1 MGILKYRMRG
11 LWIGLIAVAISGWT
25 AAEEPVQGWTS
36 SLYSDVKA
44 YKVGDVISVI
54 ISESNS
60 ATKNTQTATKKQNKT
75 NAKGNATTG
84 ALQGLFPGIGGTMD
98 VSNQFGGQGSTV
110 QNGTLNS
117 RITVKVVDVLP
128 DNNLVIEGSKTLEL
142 NEDMEVVNIS
152 GLVRPQDISSQNTV
166 YSYQIAN
173 AKIIYRGKGSISDS
187 QRPGL
192 LMRIINWIL

>member
-1 MGILKYRMRG
+1 MRG